1 MKTEKGVT
9 IIAYKESNRNNR
21 FLVLK
26 RIKNWEGWELPKG
39 HLENDDYVETVKLE
53 LGEEGGI
60 SEEHIES
67 VESLNQALEWTFE
80 RDGDK
85 IKREYHCYLVKVS
98 EEAIVDTSQNPHDE
112 HEDGYFFNLEDATAL
127 LTHDNQRELLEQVS
141 DNI

>member
-26 RIKNWEGWELPKG
+26 RTKNWDGWELPKG
-39 HLENDDYVETVKLE
+39 HLEEGDYIETVELE

-60 SEEHIES
+60 SEDCIES
-67 VESLNQALEWTFE
+67 VESLDQVLEWAFE

-85 IKREYHCYLVKVS
+85 IKREYHCYIVKVS
-98 EEAIVDTSQNPHDE
+98 ENAIVDTSQNPHDE
-112 HEDGYFFNLEDATAL
+112 HENGYFFNLEDATAL
-127 LTHDNQRELLEQVS
+127 LTYDNHRELLEKVA
-141 DNI
+141 DNL